1 MNGPVLAIDRLAKS
15 YSPKGGGQVE
25 ALREVSFQVGRGEF
39 VSIIGPS
46 GCGKST
52 LLEIVGG
59 LKSKGSGRVLLKGKE
74 IDGVDPSV
82 KTVFQEDTALP
93 WRTTL
98 GNVELGLEA
107 RGVPKKERR
116 DKCLEM
122 IRLVGLAGFEDR
134 YPPEL
139 SGGMRQRVAIARTL
153 VLKPEVLLMDEP
165 FGALDEQTR
174 LLLGDELLN
183 IWAQLGQTILF
194 VTHSISEAVLLSD
207 RVIVMTSRPGTIK
220 DNLKVG
226 VERPRRLGDE
236 RVSRLVQGIWEMLRD
251 EVRSGVA
258 SSVPG

>member
-1 MNGPVLAIDRLAKS
+1 MTSPVLAIERLDKV
-15 YSPKGGGQVE
+15 YYPQGGGQVE
-25 ALREVSFQVGRGEF
+25 ALRDINVQVGKGEF

-59 LKSKGSGRVLLKGKE
+59 LKSKTSGRILLKGKD

-98 GNVELGLEA
+98 GNVELGLEV
-107 RGVPKKERR
+107 RGVSKKERR
-116 DKCLEM
+116 EKCLDM
-122 IRLVGLAGFEDR
+122 IRLVGLSGFENR
-134 YPPEL
+134 YPGEL

-153 VLKPEVLLMDEP
+153 VLEPEVLLMDEP

-207 RVIVMTSRPGTIK
+207 RVIVMSCRPGSLK
-220 DNLKVG
+220 DNLPIKI
-226 VERPRRLGDE
+226 ERPRRLGEE
-236 RVSRLVQGIWEMLRD
+236 RVSRLVQTIWEMLRD
-251 EVRSGVA
+251 EVRRES
-258 SSVPG
+258 